1 MLEEK
6 EEARQKDREKIQ
18 ELELTLFELR
28 SEIGA
33 GRHHDVHYQ
42 FSRLQGTESRGATR
56 GGSTHVRVGSCGSL
70 EWCLIISD
78 ALFRFESITDT
89 YTLPCLSFVRTAP
102 R

>member
-1 MLEEK
+1 MPEEK
-6 EEARQKDREKIQ
+6 EEARRKDREKIQ

-28 SEIGA
+28 GGIGA
-33 GRHHDVHYQ
+33 GRHVRYHKIV
-42 FSRLQGTESRGATR
+42 LTTAGTESRGATR